1 MIWIIV
7 SQWQCESV
15 PLNFRNFRNFRNSCF
30 AVCCQVLQIV
40 LRKVSQIL
48 FFFAVFVRFA
58 ARFTRCRKYEFA
70 RFLSVS
76 QEFANWF
83 FVSQIFQGFRNG
95 QFADEVEGDRVDY
108 ND

>member
-48 FFFAVFVRFA
+48 FFAVFVRFA
-58 ARFTRCRKYEFA
+58 ATFTRFRKYEFV

-76 QEFANWF
+76 QEFANRF
-83 FVSQIFQGFRNG
+83 FVSQILQGFRNG